1 MKEVMVHAGKTNVW
15 FILNERQEGGLKAKV
30 PMPSYLYNSYP
41 PPPPKKKKKRNRRL
55 KQSKALNH
63 GWNLMDDSIGTRS
76 NCFRSKRV
84 VGIFGKEGGFFFW
97 DENYLS

>member
-41 PPPPKKKKKRNRRL
+41 PPPPQKKKEKKKPKIKKIKSL
-55 KQSKALNH
+55 KSWVEFDGRFDRYEIELF
-63 GWNLMDDSIGTRS
+63 S
-76 NCFRSKRV
+76 V
-84 VGIFGKEGGFFFW
+84 
-97 DENYLS
+97 